1 MMTSY
6 FEGWS
11 MQTIQTV
18 FVTTHELER
27 STENALDFNRFF
39 VNNMLYICD
48 KTCEYFNN
56 LCILLKRGLKPE
68 WSRSRVRELT
78 TLVKSKVK

>member
-1 MMTSY
+1 
-6 FEGWS
+6 

-27 STENALDFNRFF
+27 SNENALDFNRFF

-48 KTCEYFNN
+48 KTCKYFNN
-56 LCILLKRGLKPE
+56 LHILLKPDWKRCP
-68 WSRSRVRELT
+68 VRELT
-78 TLVKSKVK
+78 TLL